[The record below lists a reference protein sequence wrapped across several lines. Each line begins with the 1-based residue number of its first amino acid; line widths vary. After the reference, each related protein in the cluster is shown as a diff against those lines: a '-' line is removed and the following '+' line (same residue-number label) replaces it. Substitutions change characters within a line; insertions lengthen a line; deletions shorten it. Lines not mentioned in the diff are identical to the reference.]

1 MSLSS
6 RPQTQAMQCEL
17 AAEVLRSQQ
26 ILHLHATGRS
36 MLPTIWPGDTLVIE
50 RLTGDKITT
59 GEIVLFTRN
68 GQFVAH
74 RVVAIHDGEVQT
86 QGDAAPRPDAPQAC
100 SGLAGKVSMIVR
112 NGRLIELGDV
122 RPATNLAWSALLRRS
137 DLAARVV
144 LKVHGIRLALRER
157 VARRATSQPSS
168 RIQVSPCRN

>member
-6 RPQTQAMQCEL
+6 RQQTQAIQYEL

-26 ILHLHATGRS
+26 ILHLHATGHS

-50 RLTGDKITT
+50 RLTGDEIAT

-68 GQFVAH
+68 GRFVAH
-74 RVVAIHDGEVQT
+74 RVIANDGKVQT
-86 QGDAAPRPDAPQAC
+86 QGDAASRPDAPQAC

-112 NGRLIELGDV
+112 NGRLIELRDV
-122 RPATNLAWSALLRRS
+122 RPATNRAWSALLRRS
-137 DLAARVV
+137 GLAARLV

-157 VARRATSQPSS
+157 VARRATSPPSS